1 MCSSLTGGENS
12 LWGGSFS
19 PASSQHLPR
28 CRWGGAVAV
37 LADGLDG
44 KIKTGDPL
52 SSFPIRSS
60 VPPGTL
66 RGVCPCL
73 WSPSPAAAEAPRR
86 VRSRSAHRSGGRVG
100 DGFALFPPVFPR
112 SSALS
117 GYTQFLRWSGWR
129 RKLSLRREFSPALR
143 ADGLDGK
150 IKTGDPL
157 SSFPIRSSVHCNAL
171 CSRRA
176 RSEECVRAYDL
187 AVPRLLRH
195 RGEWDHGAHI
205 DLADGL
211 ETGSPYF
218 HLYSPGLALSRG
230 GSLSYSSSPLSESAL
245 ICSSFSPRR
254 FMQRAHYGDPRFI
267 YALLDRVYLSG
278 CLTAFNFE

>member
-1 MCSSLTGGENS
+1 MISQSRCCWGTAVSEITG
-12 LWGGSFS
+12 
-19 PASSQHLPR
+19 
-28 CRWGGAVAV
+28 
-37 LADGLDG
+37 
-44 KIKTGDPL
+44 I
-52 SSFPIRSS
+52 
-60 VPPGTL
+60 
-66 RGVCPCL
+66 
-73 WSPSPAAAEAPRR
+73 
-86 VRSRSAHRSGGRVG
+86 AHRSGGRVG

-157 SSFPIRSSVHCNAL
+157 SSFPIRSSVRCNAL

-254 FMQRAHYGDPRFI
+254 CICFVPSGSRVAIMVILGSFMHFQTVFT
-267 YALLDRVYLSG
+267 
-278 CLTAFNFE
+278 CLGVWLHLILNN